1 MIARGAL
8 WAGAAVAS
16 VALHVGLAAA
26 LGLMISPDQVP
37 PQQMPETRLDLAA
50 YEVQT
55 DRVDPAAPETEAATE
70 GGAMPMAV
78 GQGAVRLERVEALT
92 PESATI
98 MPDTAEPMPLAGA
111 ALTGTAAATAP
122 PPAAQAL
129 TATAA
134 PTERLSGTPPDPEP
148 RAAASPPPFD
158 RLAAA
163 DVPSSVAVLPAVAA
177 ASRIAAAVTPTAS
190 VAARPAV
197 AIADQTR
204 PSTLQPAVAAVTL
217 PPVQTLGAASAPTEV
232 VPAAAVPL
240 TTDSPALAPAAEAI
254 AGAAPPADALP
265 LAVPDASDLSPTAPA
280 AEALDT
286 AATQSLATPA
296 PPAMPQVA
304 RATAALAWTGDA
316 DESVDEVALA
326 AIQSF
331 MQPSDIAALRPGRVR
346 DALTT
351 LLASVPCSRIQAA
364 FIPETGE
371 LELRGHIPEGD
382 LRAPVLEAVR
392 AQMGGAIGVT
402 DNLLILPRPQCGAL
416 AGISAVDLPQS
427 TDQLTNPLLVGPDAH
442 AVNHSFVEGQR
453 MTFDVTAPDYD
464 AYIHIDY
471 FDADGTVIHLKPNE
485 FAPTKLYE
493 AKSTLAFGML
503 EDDGSG
509 IEIFIGPPFG
519 QEIAVAF
526 ATSVP
531 LHDGDRP
538 IREPAGPYLEWLQER
553 VTEAR
558 AEHPDFKG
566 EWVYFF
572 ITTRPSP
579 G

>member
-1 MIARGAL
+1 MIGRAGL
-8 WAGAAVAS
+8 WAGAAVVS
-16 VALHVGLAAA
+16 IALHLGLAAA
-26 LGLMISPDQVP
+26 LALMISPQPVP

-55 DRVDPAAPETEAATE
+55 DRVEPAMPEVEAAAE
-70 GGAMPMAV
+70 GGAAPMAV
-78 GQGAVRLERVEALT
+78 GQGVVRMDR
-92 PESATI
+92 
-98 MPDTAEPMPLAGA
+98 
-111 ALTGTAAATAP
+111 
-122 PPAAQAL
+122 
-129 TATAA
+129 AA
-134 PTERLSGTPPDPEP
+134 PVAPEAAPLSAE
-148 RAAASPPPFD
+148 AAPATT
-158 RLAAA
+158 LAAA
-163 DVPSSVAVLPAVAA
+163 PAASEAAAPATPPVERLADAAPAAARLTGALPETVPTTGVALPDAAPLEATSPPRAETIAATSLSPAAARPAAILQPAVASAAAPATQSLGAISARAELLPAVAA
-177 ASRIAAAVTPTAS
+177 PPRADSPAISAPAEALRAATAT
-190 VAARPAV
+190 AV
-197 AIADQTR
+197 AIA
-204 PSTLQPAVAAVTL
+204 
-217 PPVQTLGAASAPTEV
+217 GSAP
-232 VPAAAVPL
+232 PADPL
-240 TTDSPALAPAAEAI
+240 AIATPPMTDSPAVPTPSETLATVAA
-254 AGAAPPADALP
+254 AA
-265 LAVPDASDLSPTAPA
+265 
-280 AEALDT
+280 
-286 AATQSLATPA
+286 LATPA
-296 PPAMPQVA
+296 QPAVPQA
-304 RATAALAWTGDA
+304 DRATAALAWTGDT
-316 DESVDEVALA
+316 DEMVDEVALA

-331 MQPSDIAALRPGRVR
+331 MQPSDIAALQPGRVR

-371 LELRGHIPEGD
+371 LELRGHIPEDD
-382 LRAPVLEAVR
+382 LRAPVLDAVR

-442 AVNHSFVEGQR
+442 AVNHSFVEGER
-453 MTFDVTAPDYD
+453 MTFDLTAPDYD

-493 AKSTLAFGML
+493 AKSTMTFGVL
-503 EDDGSG
+503 EEDGSG

-538 IREPAGPYLEWLQER
+538 IREPAGPYLDWLRDR
-553 VTEAR
+553 VAEAR
-558 AEHPDFKG
+558 AEHTDFKG

-572 ITTRPSP
+572 ITTRPMQP
-579 G
+579 